1 MSHFFWFFPS
11 HVSSSSGTP
20 MRSVPHFPCKQSE
33 GNSTSSLT
41 GAEWDY
47 RGYYLW
53 TLSGRSEVCT
63 LPEGETPTG
72 TSFPT
77 ATVGWGPPGVPA
89 PFSSTWVRGAGS
101 PSDGGQVRS
110 EVQVTRQHHREVKLE
125 VSAWV
130 RMSGSIP
137 QLKTS
142 SGSSSSACKNGHIS
156 LAELKWALRPAGVGG
171 GTR

>member
-47 RGYYLW
+47 RGCYPLDIVREQW
-53 TLSGRSEVCT
+53 ALHSPWGRNSNRNIIPHCH
-63 LPEGETPTG
+63 G
-72 TSFPT
+72 
-77 ATVGWGPPGVPA
+77 GV
-89 PFSSTWVRGAGS
+89 GS
-101 PSDGGQVRS
+101 PRSPSPFLQYLSERSWQPFRWGQVRS

-130 RMSGSIP
+130 RTSGSIP